1 MNMLEHHIERIISV
15 KAYKEDWTKD
25 YDDKFVRVELIVN
38 VYGSK
43 SNVFK
48 VFTES
53 KWNEVK
59 EDGYYMG

>member
-1 MNMLEHHIERIISV
+1 MNMLEHYIERIISV

-53 KWNEVK
+53 KWDEVK